1 MPIRKEY
8 HCLIAGL
15 PDLVYDERKT
25 SLTVSNLR
33 DMLTESLSPEDMAL
47 VSLYLGRYDNH
58 NLLAY
63 LADTDSPL
71 DTRGTLK
78 SEEIEE
84 IIEGL
89 KEGTINHVLTPEWF
103 KTFVPAR
110 LEEQPLSDTL
120 SWEDQLT
127 SLYYEHLLRVENS
140 FFREYFTFE
149 FNVSNILSALLSRQF
164 GLNPADS
171 ILGDGAI
178 AMQLRS
184 SQAKDFGLSGDIT
197 YLDQVVRITEET
209 NLLERERKIDL
220 LRWGWLD
227 ENVFFYY
234 FTIEK
239 VFSILIKLEIIERW
253 LKIDPEFGQKR
264 FRELLD
270 SLQASYEF
278 PEEYKRKK

>member
-25 SLTVSNLR
+25 TLTIGSLR
-33 DMLTESLSPEDMAL
+33 EMLMEALTPEDLAL

-63 LADTDSPL
+63 LADTDSSL
-71 DTRGTLK
+71 DTRGTLTT
-78 SEEIEE
+78 EDFED
-84 IIEGL
+84 IIEGFR
-89 KEGTINHVLTPEWF
+89 EGTINTLTPEWF
-103 KTFVPAR
+103 KTFLPAR
-110 LEEQPLSDTL
+110 LEDQPLSETL

-127 SLYYEHLLRVENS
+127 SLYYEYLLEVENP
-140 FFREYFTFE
+140 FLREYFTFE
-149 FNVSNILSALLSRQF
+149 FNVSNILSAILSRQY
-164 GLNPADS
+164 GLNPADAV
-171 ILGDGAI
+171 LGDGPVAT
-178 AMQLRS
+178 QLRS
-184 SQAKDFGLSGDIT
+184 SQAKDFGLSGQVDF
-197 YLDQVVRITEET
+197 LDQVMRITEET

-227 ENVFFYY
+227 ENVFFHY

-239 VFSILIKLEIIERW
+239 VFSILIKLEIVERW
-253 LKIDPEFGQKR
+253 LKIDPDFGQKR

-278 PEEYKRKK
+278 PDEYKRKK